1 MKFTDLFH
9 IFERLYNLYTH
20 THIYIQSYM
29 SNYINGVIGM
39 ISLFA
44 VINDV
49 ENSNSEESGKLKMF
63 MPVYYKG
70 GVY

>member
-1 MKFTDLFH
+1 
-9 IFERLYNLYTH
+9 
-20 THIYIQSYM
+20 M